1 MPKTNSKP
9 KSSLLFMGAVGG
21 APSVASSSSGAVKIP
36 SSPLRSQRPQKQT
49 VSNQTSKEEL
59 LPSRP
64 ITQKIESESKGN
76 KNDDNDNDEDV
87 DDDSS
92 LGDDNFSSDDGS
104 LNDLDNIDDDDL
116 LHEHHEV
123 SENNGRPL
131 SPTSAIAAAFRRL
144 QAKVRRLERVRN
156 EHSLCVDRLSRVEA
170 KAAEVL
176 NESERRAMN
185 AEAAVQSL
193 QKSSSSSLTLL
204 EQQMGSRIR
213 ELESALMASKK
224 EVAEGNALL
233 AAARDVFESQAKGEI
248 ATARRAW
255 DEGFAAAEKK
265 AAEESAYIRSQHAK
279 VLVAKEAECDKE
291 RSSAASMRNEVAMM
305 RGEIAAIKARG
316 ASSAATLSGG
326 CSRCKDFDLP
336 RIESA
341 NSAGERGPWY
351 SVSEVKNALSNAAGV
366 KLVVLAPT
374 VKVSVAGVEEKID
387 GGGGEIATLRASMKS
402 EEIFNALERDI
413 LPRYAAAFALPGLY
427 SRINEGGGGSGGGG
441 GGDDVIWRKGPEKD
455 KDLEPWLKRL
465 MKSLEESVTE
475 KLKASGGLNVISGE
489 ASLA

>member
-1 MPKTNSKP
+1 
-9 KSSLLFMGAVGG
+9 MGAVGG

-255 DEGFAAAEKK
+255 DEGFSAAEKK

-291 RSSAASMRNEVAMM
+291 RSSAASMRNEIAMM

-341 NSAGERGPWY
+341 NSACERGPWY

-427 SRINEGGGGSGGGG
+427 SRINEGGSGGGG

-475 KLKASGGLNVISGE
+475 KLKASGGLKVISGE